1 MGGEINMRA
10 YTIDKLKILFGEN
23 YYASQYIKVFQPTI
37 QEIVDYGEEAYF
49 SLVGRLTCSPYDMLG
64 WLQEHGMDY
73 ETISDF
79 ELFIMFFQQ
88 LPPEDTCILFGRL
101 DFRNFSLLKR
111 NVNDELILYQKTQ
124 KGEVVIDRL
133 VYERIA
139 SFIRFVHG
147 YKKNTKKAANLFTRR
162 KLYQQYL
169 YSKSK
174 KTEDFHSILHP
185 LISSMVNS
193 PGFKYD
199 YEAVLHMSL
208 YKFRDSVK
216 RISKIKSVEALHM
229 AMTTYGFDH
238 NSINPKKDLDWTSEL
253 END

>member
-1 MGGEINMRA
+1 MRSYA
-10 YTIDKLKILFGEN
+10 IDKLKILFGEN

-88 LPPEDTCILFGRL
+88 LPPEETCILFGRL
-101 DFRNFSLLKR
+101 DFRKFSLLKR

-147 YKKNTKKAANLFTRR
+147 YKKNTKKAANLFTKR
-162 KLYQQYL
+162 KLYQEYL
-169 YSKSK
+169 YTKNDK
-174 KTEDFHSILHP
+174 QEFHSILHP

-193 PGFKYD
+193 SGFKYNH
-199 YEAVLHMSL
+199 EEVLHMSL
-208 YKFRDSVK
+208 YKFMNSVK
-216 RISKIKSVEALHM
+216 RISKIKSVEALQM
-229 AMTTYGFDH
+229 SMTTYGFDY
-238 NSINPKKDLDWTSEL
+238 NSINPKKDLDWAGEL
-253 END
+253 GED

>member
-1 MGGEINMRA
+1 MGEEINMRSYA
-10 YTIDKLKILFGEN
+10 IDKLKILFGEN
-23 YYASQYIKVFQPTI
+23 YYASQHIKVFQPKI

-79 ELFIMFFQQ
+79 ELFIMLFQQ

-101 DFRNFSLLKR
+101 DFRKFSLYKR
-111 NVNDELILYQKTQ
+111 NDSDELFLHQNTRE
-124 KGEVVIDRL
+124 GEVVIDRL

-147 YKKNTKKAANLFTRR
+147 YKKNTKKAANLFTKR
-162 KLYQQYL
+162 KIYQEYL
-169 YSKSK
+169 YTKNDK
-174 KTEDFHSILHP
+174 QDFHSILHP

-193 PGFKYD
+193 SGFKYNH
-199 YEAVLHMSL
+199 EEVLHMPL
-208 YKFRDSVK
+208 YKFMNSVK
-216 RISKIKSVEALHM
+216 RISKIKSVEALQM
-229 AMTTYGFDH
+229 SMTTYGFDY
-238 NSINPKKDLDWTSEL
+238 NSINPKKDLDWAGEL
-253 END
+253 GED